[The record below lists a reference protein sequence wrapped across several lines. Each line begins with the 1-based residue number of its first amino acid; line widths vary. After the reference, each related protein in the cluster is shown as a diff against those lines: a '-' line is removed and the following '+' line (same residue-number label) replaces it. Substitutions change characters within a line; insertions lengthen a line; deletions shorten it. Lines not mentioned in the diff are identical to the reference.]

1 MGAIGLASGADN
13 EQKLLLDSKSENN
26 NNDDNGFRGLVL
38 EKKIDWFQL
47 IQAEKT
53 VGGSRILQE

>member
-1 MGAIGLASGADN
+1 MGAIGLASGAEN
-13 EQKLLLDSKSENN
+13 EQKLLLDSKSEN